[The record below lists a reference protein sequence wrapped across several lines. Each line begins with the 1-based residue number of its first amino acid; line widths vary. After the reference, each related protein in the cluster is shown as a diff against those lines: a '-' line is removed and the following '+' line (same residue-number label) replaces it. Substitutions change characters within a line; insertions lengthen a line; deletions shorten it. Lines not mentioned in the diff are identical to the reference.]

1 MNRRWASTALHRS
14 ALRAAAAAGKDD
26 VQITEHIVSL
36 FIVLFMYK
44 KFITAIAEKA
54 DSCDQK

>member
-1 MNRRWASTALHRS
+1 MSEHRS